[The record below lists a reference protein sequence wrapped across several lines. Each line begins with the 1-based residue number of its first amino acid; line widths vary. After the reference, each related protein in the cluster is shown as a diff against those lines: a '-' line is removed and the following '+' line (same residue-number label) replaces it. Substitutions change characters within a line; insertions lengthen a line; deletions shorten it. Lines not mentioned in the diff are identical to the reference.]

1 MRWLTRLLPRIYL
14 VSVLQ
19 LLAIAG
25 LTIIVGRLT
34 FGSFRPSDYEQR
46 VQYVVDTLSAYVG
59 SEEKLTRELERAKTQ
74 MRMQVTLYAADAS
87 VLASN
92 VQPPLVYTPAPP
104 RPRRPPVPFVAP
116 PARPIMSLPL
126 NSARVPGGYA
136 VVQPPP
142 PPEPP
147 SGPGIWALGSA
158 LFAIAVASLLL
169 ARSLARPIS
178 QLQAA
183 AKRFGSGELDAR
195 ARLAR
200 HDELGELSQAFDEM
214 ADRVTQLIRSRQELL
229 ADVSHE
235 LRTPLARIR
244 VALDLAADGTGD
256 IELQREALSEISED
270 CAELER
276 LIADVLQA
284 ARLDLTGR
292 PAQVVAQRLHVE
304 SYDPGSLV
312 HRVAERFRTE
322 HPTRQLELRCSDGLP
337 ALKGDV
343 MLLRRA
349 LHNLLDNAQKYSTAP
364 APIVLS
370 AERSGGELTVRVE
383 DQGIGIAAE
392 DLPQVGSPFFRTDR
406 SRNRRTG
413 GIGLGLSLSRKIVEA
428 HGGSLVVESAPD
440 RGTSVT
446 LRLPLA
452 SATSQV
458 AARSNAAATVGD
470 ELSRG
475 QG

>member
-1 MRWLTRLLPRIYL
+1 VKWLTRLLPRIYL

-25 LTIIVGRLT
+25 LTIIVGWLT

-46 VQYVVDTLSAYVG
+46 VQYVVDTVSAYLG
-59 SEEKLTRELERAKTQ
+59 SPEDVRRELERAKAQ
-74 MRMQVTLYAADAS
+74 MRMQVTLYAQDGG

-92 VQPPLVYTPAPP
+92 VQPPLVYTPAP
-104 RPRRPPVPFVAP
+104 RRRRPPPLPFVAP
-116 PARPIMSLPL
+116 PERPLMRLPL
-126 NSARVPGGYA
+126 TSALAPGGYA
-136 VVQPPP
+136 VVRPPP
-142 PPEPP
+142 PREPP
-147 SGPGIWALGSA
+147 SGPGLWALGSA

-178 QLQAA
+178 QLRAA

-195 ARLAR
+195 AGLMR
-200 HDELGELSQAFDEM
+200 HDEFGDLSQAFDEM

-256 IELQREALSEISED
+256 IELQREALSEIAED

-292 PAQVVAQRLHVE
+292 PTQVVAQRLHVE
-304 SYDPGSLV
+304 EYDPVSLV
-312 HRVAERFRTE
+312 QRVAERFRTE
-322 HPTRQLELRCSDGLP
+322 HPARELVLRCGDGLP
-337 ALKGDV
+337 ALNGDV

-364 APIVLS
+364 APIMLS
-370 AERSGGELTVRVE
+370 AERVAGELTVRVE

-392 DLPQVGSPFFRTDR
+392 DLPRIGSPFFRTDR

-440 RGTSVT
+440 RGTQVT
-446 LRLPLA
+446 LRLPVGSAVPLA
-452 SATSQV
+452 
-458 AARSNAAATVGD
+458 VGK
-470 ELSRG
+470 LHRAPPVSSSP
-475 QG
+475 

>member
-1 MRWLTRLLPRIYL
+1 MKWLTRLLPRIYL

-25 LTIIVGRLT
+25 LTIIVGWLT
-34 FGSFRPSDYEQR
+34 FGSFRLSDYEQR
-46 VQYVVDTLSAYVG
+46 VQYVVDTIAGQLG
-59 SEEKLTRELERAKTQ
+59 STDHVMRELERAKAQ
-74 MRMQVTLYAADAS
+74 MRMQITLYAGDGS

-92 VQPPLVYTPAPP
+92 VQPPLVYTNAP
-104 RPRRPPVPFVAP
+104 RRRRPPLLPFVAR
-116 PARPIMSLPL
+116 PARPIMRLPL
-126 NSARVPGGYA
+126 SSARAPGGYA

-147 SGPGIWALGSA
+147 SGPGMWALASA
-158 LFAIAVASLLL
+158 LFASAIASLLL

-178 QLQAA
+178 QLRAA
-183 AKRFGSGELDAR
+183 AKRFGSGELDVR
-195 ARLAR
+195 AGLTR
-200 HDELGELSQAFDEM
+200 HDEFGELSQAFDEM

-256 IELQREALSEISED
+256 IELQREALTEISED

-304 SYDPGSLV
+304 PYDPASLV
-312 HRVAERFRTE
+312 QRVAERFRTE
-322 HPTRQLELRCSDGLP
+322 HPTRQLELRCGDSLP
-337 ALKGDV
+337 ALNGDV

-364 APIVLS
+364 APIMLS
-370 AERSGGELTVRVE
+370 AEQTAGELSVRVE

-392 DLPQVGSPFFRTDR
+392 DLPRIGSPFFRTDR

-428 HGGSLVVESAPD
+428 HGGSLTVESAPD
-440 RGTSVT
+440 RGTRVT
-446 LRLPLA
+446 LRLPL
-452 SATSQV
+452 TSP
-458 AARSNAAATVGD
+458 AP
-470 ELSRG
+470 
-475 QG
+475 QGVPAPAHG